1 MCWAFLFAKEH
12 MTAESL
18 AAIAGVIL
26 SLAFSYVPGLSD
38 KFSQLDAT
46 VKRLLMAALL
56 LIVAVGAL
64 ALSCANVVVSVECS
78 KEGLIGLVNVF
89 IAALVANQA
98 TYTISPQKSSKAA
111 A

>member
-1 MCWAFLFAKEH
+1 

-18 AAIAGVIL
+18 AAIAGVLL
-26 SLAFSYVPGLSD
+26 SLAFSYIPGLSD
-38 KFSQLDAT
+38 KFASLDAT
-46 VKRLLMAALL
+46 IKRLIMAALL
-56 LIVAVGAL
+56 FVVAAGAL
-64 ALSCANVVVSVECS
+64 ALSCTNVVVSVECS

-111 A
+111 V